1 MICLKVQKK
10 LITYLDNELGQ
21 KERTKIEEH
30 LSSCSLCSEE
40 LNNLS
45 RVFDA
50 FSLYEE
56 IEPSPHFGNLIRQ
69 RIVSQQKRSVSF
81 IEIFKFAIKKP
92 LPKIAVLLLL
102 IGLFITPAIV
112 RKSSA
117 STKILVNVDGM
128 TANCCEPIKANLREI
143 AGIKEVSITPNSG
156 TVCITLKEEK
166 QVNLKK
172 IEKAICDAG
181 PYSCKDFNVISSSRK
196 KINNREEVR
205 KR

>member
-1 MICLKVQKK
+1 MKCSRVRKK
-10 LITYLDNELGQ
+10 LNAYLDNELSQQ
-21 KERTKIEEH
+21 KRTNIEGH
-30 LSSCSLCSEE
+30 LSLCSLCSEE

-45 RVFDA
+45 RVSDVFC
-50 FSLYEE
+50 LYEE
-56 IEPSPHFGNLIRQ
+56 IEPSPQFGNTVRQ
-69 RIVSQQKRSVSF
+69 RIVTQEKRSVFF
-81 IEIFKFAIKKP
+81 IKIFDFAVEKP

-102 IGLFITPAIV
+102 IGLFIATAIV
-112 RKSSA
+112 KKSSA

-143 AGIKEVSITPNSG
+143 AGVKEVAIAPNSG
-156 TVCITLKEEK
+156 IVCITLKKEK
-166 QVNLKK
+166 EVNLKK

-196 KINNREEVR
+196 KSKIE